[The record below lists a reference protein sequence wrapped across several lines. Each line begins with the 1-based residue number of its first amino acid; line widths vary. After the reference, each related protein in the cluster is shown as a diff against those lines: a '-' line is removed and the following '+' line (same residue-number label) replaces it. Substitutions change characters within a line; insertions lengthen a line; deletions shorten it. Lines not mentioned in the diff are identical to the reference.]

1 MIAGCQHVL
10 ELIANVNVVVA
21 NAALEDR
28 SGGGSRWWRSRSQIF
43 GRHGVATLVIQPTP
57 LVPIPSCL
65 GSLMSQRSRL
75 LAFKMWC
82 CVVFLVSFRRATPQT
97 VVVSVLH

>member
-57 LVPIPSCL
+57 YSPCADSELSRQSDVAAVEEARFQEVVL
-65 GSLMSQRSRL
+65 HRLSRL
-75 LAFKMWC
+75 VLASHSANMT
-82 CVVFLVSFRRATPQT
+82 SA
-97 VVVSVLH
+97 